1 MDAILASK
9 QSPTVYL
16 ERIILSG
23 KEAESK
29 KQVEAL
35 TRLYEEKYEKVARY
49 IFVRIG
55 DQQEAEDLA
64 SETFIR
70 ALRSLDSYQERGLPM
85 EAWIFKIA
93 HNLVI
98 DYLRRASKKQMV
110 PIDDVVI
117 QDSANT
123 EEAAESDI
131 QIGKVSEA
139 LKLLPQSQREV
150 IELRFFA
157 DLSSIEAGKVLNKKP
172 GAVREMQRVALQS
185 LRKTMDREMRT

>member
-1 MDAILASK
+1 
-9 QSPTVYL
+9 
-16 ERIILSG
+16 LSG
-23 KEAESK
+23 KEAENK

-35 TRLYEEKYEKVARY
+35 TRLYEEKYEKMARY

-55 DQQEAEDLA
+55 NQQEAEDLA
-64 SETFIR
+64 SETFVR
-70 ALRSLDSYQERGLPM
+70 ALKSLDSYQERGLPM

-93 HNLVI
+93 HNLII

>member
-1 MDAILASK
+1 M
-9 QSPTVYL
+9 
-16 ERIILSG
+16 SG
-23 KEAESK
+23 KEAENK

-35 TRLYEEKYEKVARY
+35 TRLYEEKYEKMARY

-55 DQQEAEDLA
+55 NQQEAEDLA
-64 SETFIR
+64 SETFVR
-70 ALRSLDSYQERGLPM
+70 ALKSLDSYQERGLPM

-93 HNLVI
+93 HNLII